1 MYYFCFGFHI
11 EVKKMQRLSASSL
24 ACQQQTRLETQS
36 SQDFRQALDMR
47 NRCVKQQL
55 NALQPSGVCTK
66 AVMSPALAL
75 TQPSSLLT
83 AVEAAESKHLL

>member
-1 MYYFCFGFHI
+1 
-11 EVKKMQRLSASSL
+11 MQRLSASSL
-24 ACQQQTRLETQS
+24 ACQQQTRLETLS
-36 SQDFRQALDMR
+36 SQDFRQALDLR
-47 NRCVKQQL
+47 NRCLKQQQL
-55 NALQPSGVCTK
+55 NALQPSGVCTE